1 MKGLLRIRLPAT
13 ILLAVALAGCAAS
26 SVFSPYPLQA
36 EAFRQ
41 AAADAS
47 RIPAVMA
54 QLERKRNSADRLL
67 YLMERGRLAQLQ
79 GDFAG
84 SKADFEQAIRLFR
97 EQDDRARLS
106 LGGTAATG
114 SSLLTNDNAIPY
126 RGNAHERVMLHLFQ
140 VFNFLGLGDVE
151 GATVELRRAAQV
163 QRELEL
169 KYADDI
175 AKAQGEAARN
185 NVFLGEFDAYFTGMD
200 GIAGH
205 LKSSFQN
212 GYAFYTSAVLWEA
225 LGEWNSALVDYKKAL
240 ELMPASEA
248 LRADVIRANRP
259 FDGPASNAMAAAPHG
274 TVVVLHEQG
283 FVPRKVPAG
292 LAIPTTDGGLFSI
305 QFPVYDG
312 SDYRPAT
319 PLTVRS
325 AGSSVQTTLL
335 ADTGALAVKALR
347 EQVPAM
353 LVRQVLR
360 ARAKYEMQ
368 KQASKQ
374 GGVGGQFLAN
384 LYNLV
389 SEQADLRSWLTLPA
403 NAQGAR
409 LELPPG
415 PRTIELAGAGTLLS
429 VPVEI
434 RAGRTTLVRVVE
446 ANGRLLHQVFP
457 L

>member
-1 MKGLLRIRLPAT
+1 MASHIRFFHLPAAF
-13 ILLAVALAGCAAS
+13 LLVVTLAGCAGT

-41 AAADAS
+41 AAGGGPDA
-47 RIPAVMA
+47 PAVMA
-54 QLERKRNSADRLL
+54 LLDRRRNAADRLL

-79 GDFAG
+79 GDFAA
-84 SKADFEQAIRLFR
+84 SKADFEQAIALFR

-106 LGGTAATG
+106 LGGTAAAG

-140 VFNFLGLGDVE
+140 VFNYLGMGDIE

-163 QRELEL
+163 QRDLEL
-169 KYADDI
+169 QHAGEL
-175 AKAQGEAARN
+175 AKAQGDAAQN
-185 NVFLGEFDAYFTGMD
+185 HVFLGEFDAHFTGMD
-200 GIAGH
+200 GITGH
-205 LKSSFQN
+205 LKNAFQN
-212 GYAFYTSAVLWEA
+212 GYAFYTAAVIWEA
-225 LGEWNSALVDYKKAL
+225 LGESNSALVDYKKAL
-240 ELMPASEA
+240 ELFPANEA
-248 LRADVIRANRP
+248 LRADVIRANRH
-259 FDGPASNAMAAAPHG
+259 FDGRQGAAGSPG
-274 TVVVLHEQG
+274 IVVVLHEQG
-283 FVPRKVPAG
+283 FAPRKVPAG
-292 LAIPTTDGGLFSI
+292 LAVPTTDGGLFSI

-312 SDYRPAT
+312 SDQRPAT
-319 PLTVRS
+319 PLTVRA
-325 AGSSVQTTLL
+325 AGPAVQTTLL

-360 ARAKYEMQ
+360 ARAKYELQ
-368 KQASKQ
+368 KQAAKQ

-403 NAQGAR
+403 NAQAAR

-415 PRTIELAGAGTLLS
+415 TRTIELEGAGGTLAL
-429 VPVEI
+429 PVTV
-434 RAGRTTLVRVVE
+434 RAGRTTLLRVVE
-446 ANGRLLHQVFP
+446 VNGRLVHQVFA